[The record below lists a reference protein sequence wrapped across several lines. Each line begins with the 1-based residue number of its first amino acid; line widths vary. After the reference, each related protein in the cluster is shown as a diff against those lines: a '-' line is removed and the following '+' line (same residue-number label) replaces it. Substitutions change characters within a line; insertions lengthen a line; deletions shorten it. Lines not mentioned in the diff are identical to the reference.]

1 MGLIKTKGLI
11 LAQNNMGDYDKMCTL
26 LTPDLGKIGCSA
38 KGARRAKSTL
48 MAGTQFLCFGDFL
61 LYKGASSYHINSCEP
76 IEIFYN
82 LRLDIDKLTYASRV
96 AKIVND
102 VTDENQNTYRIL
114 QLTLNTIYML
124 SESDKDM
131 EFIYSIFK
139 IRLLSIIGF
148 RPIIDKCTNCGSKEN
163 LRYFSFRDSGFKC
176 ESCGRQDKGAV
187 QISDTTIKAI
197 RYIILSDAKKIY
209 SFELS
214 DENKQELKLVSK
226 IYLNDCLDKEYE
238 GIFQL
243 GPLLN
248 RKNF

>member
-1 MGLIKTKGLI
+1 MGVIKTKGLI

-38 KGARRAKSTL
+38 KGARRPKSTL

-61 LYKGASSYHINSCEP
+61 VYKGASTYHINSCEP

-114 QLTLNTIYML
+114 QLTLNTIYMI
-124 SESDKDM
+124 SESDKNLD
-131 EFIYSIFK
+131 FIIAIFK
-139 IRLLSIIGF
+139 IRLLSILGF
-148 RPIIDKCTNCGSKEN
+148 RPIIDRCVNCKSKEN
-163 LRYFSFRDSGFKC
+163 LRYFSFRDNGFKC
-176 ESCGRQDKGAV
+176 EACGRQDKGGIEV
-187 QISDTTIKAI
+187 SDTTIKAI
-197 RYIILSDAKKIY
+197 RYIILSDPKKIY

-214 DENKQELKLVSK
+214 EENKKELQIVSK
-226 IYLNDCLDKEYE
+226 IFLNECLEKEYD
-238 GIFQL
+238 
-243 GPLLN
+243 
-248 RKNF
+248 

>member
-1 MGLIKTKGLI
+1 MGIIKTKGII

-38 KGARRAKSTL
+38 RGARKPKSTL

-61 LYKGASSYHINSCEP
+61 IYKGAGSYHINSCEP

-82 LRLDIDKLTYASRV
+82 LRLDIDKLTYASKV

-124 SESDKDM
+124 SETEKDM
-131 EFIYSIFK
+131 EFILSIFK
-139 IRLLSIIGF
+139 IRLLSILGF
-148 RPIIDKCTNCGSKEN
+148 RPVIDKCVNCKTKER

-176 ESCGRQDKGAV
+176 EACGRQDKGAME
-187 QISDTTIKAI
+187 ISDTTIKAI
-197 RYIILSDAKKIY
+197 RYIILSDPKKIY

-214 DENKQELKLVSK
+214 EENKKELQLVSK
-226 IYLNDCLDKEYE
+226 IYLNECLEKEY
-238 GIFQL
+238 
-243 GPLLN
+243 
-248 RKNF
+248 

>member
-1 MGLIKTKGLI
+1 MGIIKTKGII

-38 KGARRAKSTL
+38 KGARKPKSTL

-61 LYKGASSYHINSCEP
+61 IYKGASSYNINSCEP

-82 LRLDIDKLTYASRV
+82 LRLDIDKLTYASKV

-124 SESDKDM
+124 SETEKDM
-131 EFIYSIFK
+131 EFILSIFK
-139 IRLLSIIGF
+139 IRLLSILGF
-148 RPIIDKCTNCGSKEN
+148 RPVIDKCVNCKTKEK
-163 LRYFSFRDSGFKC
+163 LRYFSFKNSGFKC
-176 ESCGRQDKGAV
+176 EACGRQDKGAME
-187 QISDTTIKAI
+187 ISDTTIKAI
-197 RYIILSDAKKIY
+197 RYIILSDPKKIY

-214 DENKQELKLVSK
+214 EENKKELQLVSK
-226 IYLNDCLDKEYE
+226 IYLNECLEKEY
-238 GIFQL
+238 
-243 GPLLN
+243 
-248 RKNF
+248 

>member
-61 LYKGASSYHINSCEP
+61 IYKGASSYHINSCEP

-102 VTDENQNTYRIL
+102 VTDENQNTYKIL
-114 QLTLNTIYML
+114 QLFLNTLYVL
-124 SESDKDM
+124 SETDKNMDLV
-131 EFIYSIFK
+131 IAIFK
-139 IRLLSIIGF
+139 IKLISLLGF
-148 RPIIDKCTNCGSKEN
+148 TPIIDKCSNCKN
-163 LRYFSFRDSGFKC
+163 KDNVLLNYFSFRDNGLKC
-176 ESCGRQDKGAV
+176 EACSKQDKGAI
-187 QISDTTIKAI
+187 QISEATKNAIK
-197 RYIILSDAKKIY
+197 YIILAPPKKLF
-209 SFELS
+209 SFNLS
-214 DENKQELKLVSK
+214 DESIKELEIISK
-226 IYLNDCLDKEYE
+226 IYLNEKLDKEYKLE
-238 GIFQL
+238 KLF
-243 GPLLN
+243 
-248 RKNF
+248 

>member
-1 MGLIKTKGLI
+1 MGIIKTKGII

-38 KGARRAKSTL
+38 KGARKPKSTL

-61 LYKGASSYHINSCEP
+61 IYKGASSYHINSCEP

-82 LRLDIDKLTYASRV
+82 LRLDIDKLTYASKV

-124 SESDKDM
+124 SETEKDM
-131 EFIYSIFK
+131 EFILSIFK
-139 IRLLSIIGF
+139 IRLLSILGF
-148 RPIIDKCTNCGSKEN
+148 RPVIDKCVNCKTKEK
-163 LRYFSFRDSGFKC
+163 LRYFSFKNSGFKC
-176 ESCGRQDKGAV
+176 EACGRQDKGAME
-187 QISDTTIKAI
+187 ISDTTIKAI
-197 RYIILSDAKKIY
+197 RYIILSDPKKIY

-214 DENKQELKLVSK
+214 EENKKELPLVSK
-226 IYLNDCLDKEYE
+226 IYLNECLEKEY
-238 GIFQL
+238 
-243 GPLLN
+243 
-248 RKNF
+248 